1 VKAPALVRLAPTAPA
16 AAACVGL
23 AAANWV
29 RPGTVVAAALASIAA
44 TGWALG
50 GQARATGVAA
60 LCLVTGLW
68 WGGLRA
74 DALEQSVL
82 AARIEASARAVVVVT
97 GPPRRTRF
105 SVRLAAEVRRF
116 DGRDLRER
124 TLLELPPGRSPP
136 LGALLELRVRVRAPR
151 PPEDGFD
158 ERAWLARRGVHVVL
172 RGSDDW
178 RIVGRRGG
186 LAGFADRLHRRLDRT
201 IARGLDGDRRGIV
214 AGVVLGEDE
223 GLSPALRSQF
233 RASGLYHLLAV
244 SGQNVLFIGIGLA
257 GLAWL
262 LAVPR
267 LLLELGVLGAIGL
280 YVLAVG
286 WQPSVVRAA
295 VAGALASLAWLAA
308 RPRDRWH
315 ALVLG
320 AVALLAWMPSTL
332 LEPGFQLSF
341 SAVAAIFLVVP
352 RLKTWL
358 EGYPVPGFLRE
369 VIAVSTACGLVT
381 APIAWLQFGSVPLY
395 TVPANALAWPVAAP
409 LLIAGLLAAIVQPVL
424 PSAALALAWANG
436 WLAAYLAWVARTIAA
451 LPAAQLGS
459 GRSAAIAVTAL
470 VAIVVIS
477 RVPAARRLAL
487 LGAAAA
493 VAAFAFGFA
502 GGGHAPRLLPP
513 TDFRVVF
520 LDVGQGDSALLQT
533 AAGNVLVDEGPP
545 EAHVGRQLRELGV
558 RRLAALVLTHPERD
572 HVGGAVEV
580 LKTIEVDRVLEGGQR
595 VRRPDGDAAIAE
607 ARRAGV
613 PVTVVEAGE
622 ILRLGRLRL
631 RVLWPDGAGA
641 ASANP
646 NDRAIVLLASF
657 GETDVFLPA
666 DAESNV
672 TGRLALSAVEVL
684 KVAHHGSED
693 TGLPDELGA
702 LRPRIAVVSVGAGND
717 YGHPRA
723 ETLAA
728 LAAVP
733 GIRVFRTDRDGR
745 VTIESDGRSMWAE
758 SER

>member
-1 VKAPALVRLAPTAPA
+1 MRARTLVRLAPTAPV

-23 AAANWV
+23 GAANWV
-29 RPGTVVAAALASIAA
+29 RPSTIVLGFAVAVVTVV
-44 TGWALG
+44 WMLG
-50 GQARATGVAA
+50 GAARAVSVAVLWLVLGLSWGAMRVAA
-60 LCLVTGLW
+60 LERSYLAGRIETSADALVLVTGP
-68 WGGLRA
+68 A
-74 DALEQSVL
+74 
-82 AARIEASARAVVVVT
+82 
-97 GPPRRTRF
+97 RRTRF
-105 SVRLAAEVRRF
+105 SIRVPAEVRRLG
-116 DGRDLRER
+116 GRDVRER
-124 TLLELPPGRSPP
+124 TLLELRPGRSPP

-158 ERAWLARRGVHVVL
+158 ERAWLARRGVHAVL
-172 RGSDDW
+172 RGSGDW
-178 RIVGRRGG
+178 RVVGRRGG
-186 LAGFADRLHRRLDRT
+186 LGGFADRLHRRLERT
-201 IARGLDGDRRGIV
+201 VARGLEGDRRGVV

-223 GLSPALRSQF
+223 GLSPELRAAF

-244 SGQNVLFIGIGLA
+244 SGQNVLFIGLGLA

-267 LLLELGVLGAIGL
+267 LVLELGVLGAIGL

-286 WQPSVVRAA
+286 WQPSVVRAG

-315 ALVLG
+315 ALALG
-320 AVALLAWMPSTL
+320 AFVLLAWMPSTL

-341 SAVAAIFLVVP
+341 AAVAAIFLVVP
-352 RLKTWL
+352 RLKLWL

-369 VIAVSTACGLVT
+369 VVAVSTACGLAT

-409 LLIAGLLAAIVQPVL
+409 LLIVGLLAAVVQPIL
-424 PSAALALAWANG
+424 PSAALALAWTNG

-451 LPAAQLGS
+451 LPAARLDS
-459 GRSAAIAVTAL
+459 GRSATIVVATAAAIALAARFRT
-470 VAIVVIS
+470 
-477 RVPAARRLAL
+477 ARRLMVL
-487 LGAAAA
+487 T
-493 VAAFAFGFA
+493 VAAGIVAFGLGFA
-502 GGGHAPRLLPP
+502 RSGHGPQLLPP
-513 TDFRVVF
+513 SGLRVVF

-545 EAHVGRQLRELGV
+545 EAHVGRQLRDLGV

-580 LKTIEVDRVLEGGQR
+580 LQELEVDSVLDGGQL
-595 VRRPDGDAAIAE
+595 VHRPDGDAALAE
-607 ARRAGV
+607 ARRSGV
-613 PVTVVEAGE
+613 PVTHVRAGDV
-622 ILRLGRLRL
+622 LTLGRLRL
-631 RVLWPDGAGA
+631 RVLWPDGDGT

-657 GETDVFLPA
+657 GKTDVFLPA

-672 TGRLALSAVEVL
+672 TGRLRPPAVEVL

-693 TGLPDELGA
+693 PGLSEELRA
-702 LRPRIAVVSVGAGND
+702 LRPRIAVISVGEGND

-733 GIRVFRTDRDGR
+733 GIRLFRTDRDGR
-745 VTIESDGRSMWAE
+745 VTIESDGATLWAE